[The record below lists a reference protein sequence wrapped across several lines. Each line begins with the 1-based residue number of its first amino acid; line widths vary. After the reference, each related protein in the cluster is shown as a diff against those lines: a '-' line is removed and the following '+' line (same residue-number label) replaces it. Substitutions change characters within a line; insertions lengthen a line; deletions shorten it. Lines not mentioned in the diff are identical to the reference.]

1 MSQDIK
7 FTISGLRGVWGENL
21 TEEVAKT
28 YIKAFACF
36 LEKRNAKKVIIG
48 RDSRFSGPII
58 SKIAE
63 EVLVNSG
70 IEVIDIGIAPTP
82 TLIFLIR
89 EMKYDGGIMI
99 SASHNPPQYNGIKFL
114 TKNAMYANKEN
125 IEEIKSYVSIE
136 PGIKNSGSVLRNE
149 ILGDKHVEHI
159 LKNID
164 VEKIK
169 EKKFKVVID
178 TINGAGY
185 KLGPMLL
192 EKLGCEVIV
201 INGEPSGDFAHM
213 PEPLPENLV
222 SLGEKV
228 EEVGGNIGFAQ
239 DPDADRLVIC
249 DEKGVVVFE
258 EYMLSICIKSVL
270 SKTPGD
276 IVTNLSTSNTN
287 EDLVNTL
294 GYKNIR
300 SKVGEGNVVESI
312 IACNAIIGGEG
323 SGGVI
328 YPKINLCR
336 DSLTGMALILEYMA
350 LSNKKV
356 SEIVEDLP
364 KYEFVKTKM
373 PFEGKLSEKIDNIV
387 NLFPD
392 GKIDQQD
399 GIRIDFSDRSWVQ
412 IRESNTEPIIR
423 IWSEAKSKDRALE
436 LVEKIKININ

>member
-7 FTISGLRGVWGENL
+7 FTISGLRGIWDENL
-21 TEEVAKT
+21 TEKVART
-28 YIKAFACF
+28 YIEAFACF
-36 LEKRNAKKVIIG
+36 IQKQGAKRVIVG
-48 RDSRFSGPII
+48 RDSRVSGPII
-58 SKIAE
+58 SDITKD
-63 EVLVNSG
+63 VLVKAG

-89 EMKYDGGIMI
+89 NMGYDGGIMI

-114 TKNAMYANKEN
+114 TKNAMYANAEEL
-125 IEEIKSYVSIE
+125 EEIKKYL
-136 PGIKNSGSVLRNE
+136 GSSPANKDGGNFVEDENIGE
-149 ILGDKHVEHI
+149 KHVDYI

-164 VEKIK
+164 AQLVKSK
-169 EKKFKVVID
+169 RLKVVLD

-192 EKLGCEVIV
+192 EKLGCEVVV
-201 INGEPSGDFAHM
+201 INGEPNGEFAHM

-228 EEVGGNIGFAQ
+228 REVGADIGFAQ

-249 DEKGVVVFE
+249 SEEGIVIFE
-258 EYMLSICIKSVL
+258 EYMLSVCIKGVL

-287 EDLVNTL
+287 EDLVNAV

-300 SKVGEGNVVESI
+300 SKVGEGNVSESI
-312 IACNAIIGGEG
+312 IANNAVIGGEG

-336 DSLTGMALILEYMA
+336 DSLTGMALILEYIA
-350 LSNKKV
+350 SQDKKI
-356 SEIVEDLP
+356 SEIVSDLP

-373 PFEGKLSEKIDNIV
+373 PFEGKLSEKIEDIIK
-387 NLFPD
+387 LFPD
-392 GKIDQQD
+392 GKIDNQD
-399 GIRIDFSDRSWVQ
+399 GVRIDFPDRSWVQ

-423 IWSEAKSKDRALE
+423 IWSEAKTKERASE
-436 LVEKIKININ
+436 LVENIKSKIN